1 MKTIFDEN
9 QVLNMMELIQVRGGD
24 GGGSGDPG
32 NSGEDIVP
40 PPPPPDEL
48 D

>member
-32 NSGEDIVP
+32 DPGEDIVP
-40 PPPPPDEL
+40 PPPDGL

>member
-32 NSGEDIVP
+32 DPGEDIVL
-40 PPPPPDEL
+40 PPPDL
-48 D
+48 GDD

>member
-24 GGGSGDPG
+24 GDGSSGEPG
-32 NSGEDIVP
+32 NPGEDIVP
-40 PPPPPDEL
+40 PPPDGL